1 VAPRRAE
8 SLQGMNLNEPTAE
21 EQKLID
27 ELGITPEIVR
37 LYLGRIAW
45 RRQAKLDFPGVE
57 FDEKFPESWITAFVV
72 SGKSYFDRDIL
83 TARRR
88 ELMGFQPYKTFQ
100 GGQAKFLKK
109 RLPGRRYVIGA
120 DTAQGES
127 ISEQETDNC
136 AAQVL
141 DLETGEQV
149 GSYCACVRPEDFAW
163 DLSDIGKYYNDAP
176 IMVERNGQ
184 GGTTILTLAGECR
197 YAGVMKSKEWLKRE
211 RKLVEFDGFQTNVRT
226 RPVALN
232 FVNRWVKDSPE
243 LINDLSF
250 IDEALVFVRNEKGI
264 PKATP
269 GAHDDRV
276 MAMAMAQAARA
287 MLMAYWPSQGREG
300 YIDATRL

>member
-1 VAPRRAE
+1 
-8 SLQGMNLNEPTAE
+8 MNILDPTAE
-21 EQKLID
+21 DLKTLD
-27 ELGITPEIVR
+27 ELKLTPEIINE
-37 LYLGRIAW
+37 YLGRIAW
-45 RRQAKLDFPGVE
+45 RRQAKMDFPGVE

-83 TARRR
+83 TTRRR
-88 ELMGFQPYKTFQ
+88 ELVLFQPFQTFHS
-100 GGQAKFLKK
+100 GQAKFLMK
-109 RLPGRRYVIGA
+109 RVPGRRYVIGA

-127 ISEQETDNC
+127 ISEAETDNC

-141 DLETGEQV
+141 DMESNEQV
-149 GSYCACVRPEDFAW
+149 GSYCACVRPEDFAY
-163 DLSDIGKYYNDAP
+163 DLADIGHYYNDAP

-197 YAGVMKSKEWLKRE
+197 YPGVMKSKEWLKRE

-232 FVNRWVKDSPE
+232 FVNRWTKDTPE
-243 LINDLSF
+243 LINDISF

-287 MLMAYWPSQGREG
+287 MLLAYWPQQGRES
-300 YIDATRL
+300 YIDASRM

>member
-1 VAPRRAE
+1 MNE
-8 SLQGMNLNEPTAE
+8 SELTSD
-21 EQKLID
+21 LI
-27 ELGITPEIVR
+27 R
-37 LYLGRIAW
+37 QYLDRIAW
-45 RRQAKLDFPGVE
+45 RRQAKIDFPGVE

-83 TARRR
+83 TSRRR
-88 ELMGFQPYKTFQ
+88 ELVSFQPFQ
-100 GGQAKFLKK
+100 SFHDGQVQFLHK
-109 RLPGRRYVIGA
+109 RVPGRRYLIGA

-127 ISEQETDNC
+127 ISENETDNC
-136 AAQVL
+136 AACVL
-141 DLETGEQV
+141 DLESAEEV
-149 GSYCACVRPEDFAW
+149 GSYCACVRPEEFAW
-163 DLSDIGKYYNDAP
+163 DLNDIGRYYNDAP

-197 YAGVMKSKEWLKRE
+197 YTGVMKSKEWLKRE

-232 FVNRWVKDSPE
+232 FLNRWVKETPQ
-243 LINDLSF
+243 LIWDMSF

-276 MAMAMAQAARA
+276 MCRAMAHAARA
-287 MLMAYWPSQGREG
+287 MMMAYWPMQGREA
-300 YIDATRL
+300 YLDATRL